1 MKFVPMNGKALFKR
15 DGLEGDKVTAGGL
28 ILPEST
34 LEKPVT
40 GTILAV
46 AAPEE
51 EIRKSVSGDNTIIT
65 FATPPVKVGDRVLI
79 GKYSGITADVEGQ
92 HVEIINLTDIL
103 GVL

>member
-1 MKFVPMNGKALFKR
+1 MNGKALFKR
-15 DGLEGDKVTAGGL
+15 DGLEGDKTTASGL

-46 AAPEE
+46 AAPDQ
-51 EIRKSVSGDNTIIT
+51 EIRKEGNGSTTVIS
-65 FATPPVKVGDRVLI
+65 FAVPPVKVGDRVLI